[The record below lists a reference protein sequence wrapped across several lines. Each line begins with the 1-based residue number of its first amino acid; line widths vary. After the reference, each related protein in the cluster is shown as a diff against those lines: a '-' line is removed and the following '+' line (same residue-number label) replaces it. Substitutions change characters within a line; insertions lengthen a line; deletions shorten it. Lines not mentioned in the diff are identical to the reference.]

1 MSYIQIS
8 DESVRERLTRAA
20 QQMAD
25 TTPLARDLERVL
37 VSQSLQNF
45 HANGR
50 PAWAGLSP
58 VTLELY
64 RQRGITPQGILQRSP
79 GGLRDSVQGDHGK
92 DFAMVG
98 AGSGKSKDYAAIHQ
112 WGGMAAAYSTRRTRR
127 SPCPWIRQRT
137 PSMGTVQGSAPKSMR
152 WGPGS
157 PRAIRRPLPSG

>member
-25 TTPLARDLERVL
+25 TTPLAKDLERIL

-64 RQRGITPQGILQRSP
+64 RQRGMTPQGILQRSP

-112 WGGMAAAYSTRRTRR
+112 WGGMAGRNRKVHIKPRPYLPMDAQGFLQSEAEDAVEYTANTYL
-127 SPCPWIRQRT
+127 RQ
-137 PSMGTVQGSAPKSMR
+137 AFK
-152 WGPGS
+152 
-157 PRAIRRPLPSG
+157 